1 MWILPNPFKENE
13 TFEKFTTLDTCAF
26 QNAFHDEEQ
35 RARNPQQEIEE
46 NEQRFRTELIL
57 RPELFCVQNPLI
69 YTATVHSSVVFKYQ

>member
-13 TFEKFTTLDTCAF
+13 TFEKFTTLDTF

-46 NEQRFRTELIL
+46 NEQRFRTVTIETWIVLCTESI
-57 RPELFCVQNPLI
+57 NI
-69 YTATVHSSVVFKYQ
+69 YCNST